1 MNLTLYIPSEIT
13 HEGSLSLEG
22 DVRIDGIF
30 SGSLSTDGVVFIG
43 PNAQFLGSLDCLKA
57 EIFGLFKGDLRA
69 YQQVRLEASGSFL
82 GKIDTQYAEI
92 AQGAMFSGLANISP
106 SHQDS

>member
-1 MNLTLYIPSEIT
+1 MNLALYIPSEIT
-13 HEGSLSLEG
+13 HEGSLSLDG

-43 PNAQFLGSLDCLKA
+43 PNAQFLGSLECLKA
-57 EIFGLFKGDLRA
+57 EICGFFKGELRA
-69 YQQVRLEASGSFL
+69 FQQVKLEASGSFI
-82 GKIDTQYAEI
+82 GKIDTQYAEVVR
-92 AQGAMFSGLANISP
+92 GAMFSGLANISP